1 MRIGGAVRKSSPL
14 ALILLLATTALAQT
28 KPGAINGSV
37 SDKSHLPVPN
47 AAIQAKNLETGT
59 VYKATAG
66 LLGNYQLANLPPGKY
81 ELSATAIGFQPYE
94 KKDLVVVTG
103 ETLRVDVPA
112 GDFISL
118 DTLGEDRLTVGTLFL
133 TRPRPPEGPAPRTAD
148 GKPDFSGLWYGPLP
162 PSDTPELQP
171 WAQAVEKERRANN
184 LKDGPNARCL
194 PFNVAVMNMFLNR
207 VVQTRDFLSSIIEY
221 DIPGYRQIYLDG
233 REHPKDID
241 PSWTGHSIGKWEG
254 DTLVIDT
261 IGFNDKT
268 WLGEAAPHTDKL
280 HLVTRV
286 RRPDL
291 GHLEIETTVE
301 DPGALKKPW
310 MTKGTATLAPPKE
323 EIMEFICNENNQD
336 VEHLVGK

>member
-1 MRIGGAVRKSSPL
+1 MRKSVPL
-14 ALILLLATTALAQT
+14 ALILLSAITAFGQT
-28 KPGAINGSV
+28 KPGSINGSV
-37 SDKSHLPVPN
+37 SDKGHLPVPN
-47 AAIQAKNLETGT
+47 TAIQVKNLETGT
-59 VYKATAG
+59 IYKATAG

-81 ELSATAIGFQPYE
+81 ELLATAAGFQPFE
-94 KKDLVVVTG
+94 RKDLVVATG
-103 ETLRVDVPA
+103 ETLRVDIPV

-118 DTLGEDRLTVGTLFL
+118 DTLGEDRRTIGTLFL
-133 TRPRPPEGPAPRTAD
+133 TRPQPPTGPTPRTAD

-171 WAQAVEKERRANN
+171 WAEKVEKERRANN
-184 LKDGPNARCL
+184 LKDHPNARCL
-194 PFNVAVMNMFLNR
+194 PFNISIMNMFLNR
-207 VVQTRDFLSSIIEY
+207 FVQTRDFLTSIIEY

-233 REHPKDID
+233 RDHPKDLD
-241 PSWTGHSIGKWEG
+241 PSWNGHSTGKWEG

-261 IGFNDKT
+261 VGFNDKT

-280 HLVTRV
+280 HLITRL

-310 MTKGTATLAPPKE
+310 GVKGTATLAPAKE